1 MLAARLFAHR
11 AAPLAP
17 TNDRIAFVGDASP
30 MQERILRRL
39 RPDTKVLA
47 GEGDELGGFE
57 LGMEEGRERFVTAL
71 GLRGG
76 VDAVRAVLAW
86 ARTARTRIAELAIV
100 WTTTDAAPSR
110 LVVTQGFDDVLAL
123 ACALPEAGRQIEDL
137 FLVGGVVDEDAL
149 RAAFPNL
156 RTAWRCDELRAAH
169 LRCWEIATRGRRA
182 NGAPPWVR
190 AQGVTC
196 WLPR

>member
-1 MLAARLFAHR
+1 MLAALFAPR

-47 GEGDELGGFE
+47 TEGDELGGFD
-57 LGMEEGRERFVTAL
+57 LGLEEGRERFVTAL
-71 GLRGG
+71 GLVGG
-76 VDAVRAVLAW
+76 IDAVRAVLAW
-86 ARTARTRIAELAIV
+86 ARGSRSRLAELAIA

-110 LVVTQGFDDVLAL
+110 LVVTEGFDDVLAL
-123 ACALPEAGRQIEDL
+123 ARALPEAGRQVEDL
-137 FLVGGVVDEDAL
+137 YLVGGAIDEDAL

-156 RTAWRCDELRAAH
+156 RSAWRCEELRASH
-169 LRCWEIATRGRRA
+169 LRFWEIATRGRRA
-182 NGAPPWVR
+182 DGAPPWMR